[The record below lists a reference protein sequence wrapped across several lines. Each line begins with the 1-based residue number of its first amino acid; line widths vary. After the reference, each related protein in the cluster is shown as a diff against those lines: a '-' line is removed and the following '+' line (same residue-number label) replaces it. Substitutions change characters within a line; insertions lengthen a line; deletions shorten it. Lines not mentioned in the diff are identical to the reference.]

1 VGDFVLAPGAE
12 AYQNRREMTHVDSSL
27 TGVIAAETRIAHVDG
42 EQGLALVRGYSL
54 PALAAGCSYEEVAY
68 LVLRGELPPPAE
80 LAAFTAQLRRHGGLD
95 EAEISLARGLGEA
108 LPKPTALA
116 AAMALLDDR
125 VTLALTDPDEQ
136 AARALARVPALAAA
150 VGGFDAPDRD
160 STYAR
165 RCLVALGARRQDEPA
180 ARALEVLLS
189 LESEHG
195 LSASTF
201 ACRVAASSGAGA
213 GVALGAGVATL
224 TGPLHGG
231 ATAEARGLLLEA
243 EARGDVGALV
253 REARE
258 RRRRL
263 PGFGHRIYKV
273 ADPRVPPL
281 REAMAAMGGVRL
293 LPVAEAL
300 EAEAVAV
307 YGSKGVHANIDLFSA
322 ALLDGLGVDPAHY
335 VAAFA
340 LGLASGW
347 LAHWAEQRATGRLI
361 RPTSL
366 YAGPAERP
374 VGRSPREPLAAG

>member
-1 VGDFVLAPGAE
+1 
-12 AYQNRREMTHVDSSL
+12 MTPVDSSL

-42 EQGLALVRGYSL
+42 EKGLALVRGYSL
-54 PALAAGCSYEEVAY
+54 PGLAAACTYEEVAF
-68 LVLRGELPPPAE
+68 LVLRGELPDEPARRAFAAE
-80 LAAFTAQLRRHGGLD
+80 LRLHGALD
-95 EAEISLARGLGEA
+95 EGETALAQKLGEA

-125 VTLALTDPDEQ
+125 ATLALADPDEQ
-136 AARALARVPALAAA
+136 AARALARVPALTAA
-150 VGGFDAPDRD
+150 VGGFGTPDRD
-160 STYAR
+160 SSYAR
-165 RCLVALGARRQDEPA
+165 RALVALGATRQDEA
-180 ARALEVLLS
+180 SVRALEVLLS

-224 TGPLHGG
+224 SGPLHGG
-231 ATAEARGLLLEA
+231 ATAEARGLLIEA
-243 EARGDVGALV
+243 EGRGDVAALV

-281 REAMAAMGGVRL
+281 REAMERMGGVRL
-293 LPVAEAL
+293 LPVALALESEAL
-300 EAEAVAV
+300 SV
-307 YGSKGVHANIDLFSA
+307 YGVKGVHANIDLFSA
-322 ALLDGLGVDPAHY
+322 ALLDALGVEPPQY

-361 RPTSL
+361 RPTSR
-366 YAGPAERP
+366 YTGAPERP
-374 VGRSPREPLAAG
+374 VGRGPRGAG